1 MTEVHHYIAYSIPAG
16 FLVLAL
22 WSLVAFIRNKA
33 PGESFWRLVGV
44 VQVILG
50 IQIIIGV
57 VLFSVGDRPDGAG
70 GPIWLHYAYGG
81 LFPLALLVA
90 AHRYGRRTEGI
101 AWIWFGVAA
110 FLIFGLTF
118 RALQTG

>member
-16 FLVLAL
+16 FLLLAL
-22 WSLVAFIRNKA
+22 WSLVGFIRNKA
-33 PGESFWRLVGV
+33 PGENFWRLLGA

-50 IQIIIGV
+50 IQIVIGV
-57 VLFSVGDRPDGAG
+57 VLLIVGKQPVGGG
-70 GPIWLHYAYGG
+70 GPVWLHYAYGG
-81 LFPLALLVA
+81 LFPFALLVA

-101 AWIWFGVAA
+101 AWIVFGIAA
-110 FLIFGLTF
+110 LVIFGLTF